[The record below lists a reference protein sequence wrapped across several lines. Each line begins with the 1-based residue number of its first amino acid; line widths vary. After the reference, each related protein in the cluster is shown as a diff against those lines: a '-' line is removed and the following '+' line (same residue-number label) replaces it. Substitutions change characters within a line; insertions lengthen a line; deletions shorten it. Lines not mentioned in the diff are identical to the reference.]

1 MQYEQ
6 ATGLMTS
13 TVDTVES
20 NEVMMVMK
28 GLMTGTMAKL
38 ENVNNA
44 DCDSTDEDN
53 TYHCTVDITQ
63 SVNSNSKTSQA
74 TFKVY
79 QVNDEWVLGVQKLY
93 FSPIFTLPRWGL
105 LIKAKNQRV
114 FWQLDEY
121 IEYCGSFSK

>member
-1 MQYEQ
+1 MHKIKKTTRVLVATAILQTLLQTGCSEAPDSYMVEGLIQMQYEQ

-20 NEVMMVMK
+20 NEVMMAMK

-63 SVNSNSKTSQA
+63 SVNSNSKTSKA

-79 QVNDEWVLGVQKLY
+79 QVNDEWVLGV
-93 FSPIFTLPRWGL
+93 
-105 LIKAKNQRV
+105 
-114 FWQLDEY
+114 
-121 IEYCGSFSK
+121 